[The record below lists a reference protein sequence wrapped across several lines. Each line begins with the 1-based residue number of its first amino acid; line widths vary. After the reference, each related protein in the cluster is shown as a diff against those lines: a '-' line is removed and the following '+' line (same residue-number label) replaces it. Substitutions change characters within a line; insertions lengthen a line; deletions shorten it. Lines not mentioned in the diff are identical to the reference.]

1 MPLLL
6 LLIAA
11 ADPAALIDTA
21 RTLTTADHRCTVAAD
36 TTDISVCGMR
46 NADRFRVPFVGYEP
60 GDPRAEGAMAERQR
74 LMNRTDNCQERR
86 AIAVG
91 CGFAGVHVTTGG
103 NGTHIA
109 GARKL
114 AP

>member
-1 MPLLL
+1 MLPL

-11 ADPAALIDTA
+11 AEPVTLIEKA
-21 RTLTTADHRCTVAAD
+21 RTMTAADRRCTVSAD
-36 TTDISVCGMR
+36 ATDVTVCGMR
-46 NADRFRVPFVGYEP
+46 NADRFRVPFTGYEP
-60 GDPRAEGAMAERQR
+60 GDPRAESVAGERAR

-86 AIAVG
+86 AIATG
-91 CGFAGVHVTTGG
+91 CGFVGVTMTSGGRGTTV
-103 NGTHIA
+103 A